1 MAYTTG
7 YPTSI
12 ETFDT
17 RAASDTIH
25 EDDHN
30 HIGATV
36 EALEAK
42 VGVDGS
48 AVVTSHS
55 YLLTHLP
62 AQAQNWDIGAY
73 TLRAQKLIAD
83 GLTTGRVVFTTTDG
97 ELTSDADMTFDTD
110 TLTVTKIAAYTL
122 TGKLTAGAVEIEGSN
137 FDINGGDISAGTISG
152 SLTWSAAQ
160 NLNSQALTNV
170 NIDSGTIDG
179 VTITSPT
186 IATGIALP
194 AGAVDAIT
202 EIAAALKSGSDA
214 TLITGTKG
222 TTNYTAKWNA
232 DGDLVDG
239 YEVLDEDTMS
249 SDSATK
255 LATQQSIK
263 AYVDSSSITFVNTQV
278 YSNTTPNIWTDLD
291 LSSVVGS
298 NTALVMI
305 RVSSSNANQIVFRT
319 NGDALSIGTNG
330 YDFGVSGT
338 GTGVSGGGGYVIVKT
353 DSSGVV
359 EWGSL
364 LNEGGTGT
372 LNIIAYLK

>member
-1 MAYTTG
+1 MAYTTNF
-7 YPTSI
+7 PTSV

-62 AQAQNWDIGAY
+62 AQAQNWDIGAD

-97 ELTSDADMTFDTD
+97 ELTTDADITFDTD

-122 TGKLTAGAVEIEGSN
+122 TGKLTAGAIEIEGSN

-160 NLNSQALTNV
+160 NLNRQALTNV

-194 AGAVDAIT
+194 ANAVDAIT
-202 EIAAALKSGSDA
+202 EVQTLAEDIEESVQALRDDIGNIPQVGSFAFTGPSAAATPVALTVTLPSGYFDA
-214 TLITGTKG
+214 APTVVATVSGINTSNAYFPVLHSITASQFQVRVW
-222 TTNYTAKWNA
+222 TTNATA
-232 DGDLVDG
+232 G
-239 YEVLDEDTMS
+239 E
-249 SDSATK
+249 
-255 LATQQSIK
+255 
-263 AYVDSSSITFVNTQV
+263 
-278 YSNTTPNIWTDLD
+278 
-291 LSSVVGS
+291 
-298 NTALVMI
+298 
-305 RVSSSNANQIVFRT
+305 
-319 NGDALSIGTNG
+319 
-330 YDFGVSGT
+330 
-338 GTGVSGGGGYVIVKT
+338 
-353 DSSGVV
+353 
-359 EWGSL
+359 SL
-364 LNEGGTGT
+364 T
-372 LNIIAYLK
+372 LQWIAK

>member
-1 MAYTTG
+1 MAYTTNF
-7 YPTSI
+7 PTSK

-36 EALEAK
+36 EALEDK

-97 ELTSDADMTFDTD
+97 ELTSDADMTFNTD

-194 AGAVDAIT
+194 ASAVDAIT
-202 EIAAALKSGSDA
+202 EIAAALKSGSDT
-214 TLITGTKG
+214 TLVTGTKG
-222 TTNYTAKWNA
+222 TTNYISKWNA

-239 YEVLDEDTMS
+239 YALIDDDSMATA
-249 SDSATK
+249 SATNIPS
-255 LATQQSIK
+255 AESVK
-263 AYVDSSSITFVNTQV
+263 AYVDNSVPALGSWVDKSASYAAQQAATDGFVIALTSTNGQLSL
-278 YSNTTPNIWTDLD
+278 YTD
-291 LSSVVGS
+291 G
-298 NTALVMI
+298 
-305 RVSSSNANQIVFRT
+305 NANPTTKRSACV
-319 NGDALSIGTNG
+319 S
-330 YDFGVSGT
+330 VSGFAT
-338 GTGVSGGGGYVIVKT
+338 GTMMPVKSGNYWK
-353 DSSGVV
+353 VV
-359 EWGSL
+359 VD
-364 LNEGGTGT
+364 GGTVGAIYWIP
-372 LNIIAYLK
+372 LS